1 MIPGEYNGIKIIR
14 QNLLSLQK
22 WCIYKAQGDEKQENR
37 MTDIDL
43 HMNNNQTKN
52 ELGFSLVFILS
63 IIIKN

>member
-14 QNLLSLQK
+14 QK